1 MIRLMLLWLALGL
14 IIGALAVSA
23 RFGRDTLGR
32 RAWLLMP
39 GIGAIAALLGGIAG
53 SLVLSL
59 FYGIATAAWTAVL
72 GVVVG
77 AWALARRWK

>member
-1 MIRLMLLWLALGL
+1 MVRLVLLWLALGL
-14 IIGALAVSA
+14 GIGALAVSA
-23 RFGRDTLGR
+23 RLGRSTLGK

-59 FYGIATAAWTAVL
+59 FYGIATAVWTAVL
-72 GVVVG
+72 GVAVG
-77 AWALARRWK
+77 AWALTRRWK